1 VASSVTI
8 DYRVDHD
15 LVEEVCR
22 PYREA
27 IERGEE
33 PDLSALA
40 DELCRRCVKVTRV
53 QARHEP

>member
-1 VASSVTI
+1 VAVTI

-15 LVEEVCR
+15 LVDEVCR

-40 DELCRRCVKVTRV
+40 DELCRRCVVARV
-53 QARHEP
+53 QARRDP